1 VQPILKTQ
9 TGDDTCLFFRAIP
22 GVPVEF
28 AFPEKS
34 RSALAG
40 VRGRLTV
47 EDGILRV
54 RDVEPGRGVALTIQ
68 GKSGTTRIIVLGEK
82 DAENLWRV
90 NLDGKD
96 QLVLTD
102 AQVFTDGRR
111 LILRQVGNTV
121 FDAEVFPA
129 VPMKAGDAPGS
140 QQAGKSSGL
149 FEQLVFK
156 VMDRKVAV
164 EWSQTKGFGRAPA
177 PLLGPTFSWRKS
189 RVAMV
194 PEPGSFD
201 QAADWRIT
209 VPRGAMNGLSDLL
222 LDIRYQGD
230 QARLLSGDRL
240 LTDNFYNGLAWQI
253 GLKRFLSDES
263 GSVFDLQVMPL
274 ASGARVFF
282 EPGMEPR
289 FDEKGQAGSMQS
301 IQVHREYELDLSP
314 LRTGAQNERRR

>member
-1 VQPILKTQ
+1 M
-9 TGDDTCLFFRAIP
+9 
-22 GVPVEF
+22 
-28 AFPEKS
+28 
-34 RSALAG
+34 
-40 VRGRLTV
+40 
-47 EDGILRV
+47 
-54 RDVEPGRGVALTIQ
+54 
-68 GKSGTTRIIVLGEK
+68 
-82 DAENLWRV
+82 
-90 NLDGKD
+90 
-96 QLVLTD
+96 TD

-230 QARLLSGDRL
+230 QARLLSGDRFSRITSTTVWHGRL
-240 LTDNFYNGLAWQI
+240 G
-253 GLKRFLSDES
+253 
-263 GSVFDLQVMPL
+263 
-274 ASGARVFF
+274 
-282 EPGMEPR
+282 
-289 FDEKGQAGSMQS
+289 
-301 IQVHREYELDLSP
+301 
-314 LRTGAQNERRR
+314 